1 MSVCSIL
8 AEVTF
13 TQAKGKMWFLS
24 YHWELPILAG
34 PDEIHPGT
42 LAEPA
47 EITWEA
53 FAVIS
58 EDTWRVGDIFEDL
71 KRVVVSEA

>member
-1 MSVCSIL
+1 MCHTDKIIRNLVVLLFFYHIISVCSIL

-42 LAEPA
+42 LAELA
-47 EITWEA
+47 EIT
-53 FAVIS
+53 
-58 EDTWRVGDIFEDL
+58 
-71 KRVVVSEA
+71 